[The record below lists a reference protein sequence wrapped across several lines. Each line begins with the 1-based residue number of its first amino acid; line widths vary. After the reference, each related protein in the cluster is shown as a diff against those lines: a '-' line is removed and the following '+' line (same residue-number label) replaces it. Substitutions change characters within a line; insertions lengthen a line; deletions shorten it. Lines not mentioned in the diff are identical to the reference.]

1 MSWASLPASELD
13 LKSSKS
19 HRKKQWGRVIPESC
33 RCDLWGSV
41 EHRDP
46 GQYLTPPKTHK
57 AERCSNW
64 KGFHFS
70 EAKGDFEQVN
80 YSKSG
85 GRRVQLHRIEEQ
97 PNAPLYR
104 KHSLRVS
111 QGAFRGEFIHMCKV
125 SFFFPSL
132 ELRDQFKWEK
142 CKEFPCPSW

>member
-1 MSWASLPASELD
+1 M
-13 LKSSKS
+13 
-19 HRKKQWGRVIPESC
+19 
-33 RCDLWGSV
+33 

-97 PNAPLYR
+97 TNAPLYR

-132 ELRDQFKWEK
+132 ELRDQFK
-142 CKEFPCPSW
+142 